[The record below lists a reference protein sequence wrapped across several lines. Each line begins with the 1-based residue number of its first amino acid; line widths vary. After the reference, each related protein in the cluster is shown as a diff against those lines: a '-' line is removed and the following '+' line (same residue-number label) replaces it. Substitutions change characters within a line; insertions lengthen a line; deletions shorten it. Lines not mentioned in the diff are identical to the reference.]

1 MTDIVT
7 APMWEAISNLCSDV
21 RLLTI
26 TMIAIGVSQI
36 VLFGLIC
43 IYISISNNINK
54 TNIRI
59 VELFELKLNSNNIEK
74 VEDID
79 VELMQFILT
88 IFMDYRFINRFN
100 DDSPVS
106 DAEET
111 QMYQDVMDNVISKM
125 SPSLLDRI
133 IKIYNKDRIH
143 DIIRDKTIRIVSE
156 YCMECNRPK

>member
-1 MTDIVT
+1 MTDIMT
-7 APMWEAISNLCSDV
+7 APMWDAVSNLCNDV

-26 TMIAIGVSQI
+26 TMIAIGISQI
-36 VLFGLIC
+36 VLFALIC

-54 TNIRI
+54 TNIKI
-59 VELFELKLNSNNIEK
+59 VELFELKLNNSNVEK

-79 VELMQFILT
+79 TELIQFILT
-88 IFMDYRFINRFN
+88 VFMDYRFISRFN
-100 DDSPVS
+100 DDAPVS

-125 SPSLLDRI
+125 SPALLDRI
-133 IKIYNKDRIH
+133 LKIYNKDRIH